1 MEPSEYSAPL
11 RSQPGALFPLRSSL
25 DPVSTEPF
33 KVPTL
38 NLEPCEYSART
49 RPGVLPLDPSL
60 AATYPQGAPASHPF
74 EITPATPTPP
84 DVRIIV
90 PLERIPQSTDFR
102 APQPL
107 TRKKKIILV
116 LGSILANLLLI
127 GACTFTAARVFSPE
141 AWWIGF
147 ILGLALSI
155 GFDLWIYTTRLAVP
169 H

>member
-1 MEPSEYSAPL
+1 MYFLPCNMEPSEYSAPL

-25 DPVSTEPF
+25 DPFLTEPF

-38 NLEPCEYSART
+38 NLEPQA
-49 RPGVLPLDPSL
+49 PAHP
-60 AATYPQGAPASHPF
+60 PQGGIRDCVAVAHPF

-90 PLERIPQSTDFR
+90 PLERIPQATDFR

-116 LGSILANLLLI
+116 LCSILANLLLLA
-127 GACTFTAARVFSPE
+127 ACTFTIARVFSPE

>member
-38 NLEPCEYSART
+38 NLEP
-49 RPGVLPLDPSL
+49 
-60 AATYPQGAPASHPF
+60 QAPVHPF

-90 PLERIPQSTDFR
+90 PLERIPQATDFR

-116 LGSILANLLLI
+116 LCSILANLLLLA
-127 GACTFTAARVFSPE
+127 ACTFTIARVFSPE

>member
-1 MEPSEYSAPL
+1 M
-11 RSQPGALFPLRSSL
+11 
-25 DPVSTEPF
+25 EPF

-38 NLEPCEYSART
+38 NLEP
-49 RPGVLPLDPSL
+49 
-60 AATYPQGAPASHPF
+60 QAPAVHPF

-107 TRKKKIILV
+107 TRKKKITLV
-116 LGSILANLLLI
+116 LGSILANLLLM
-127 GACTFTAARVFSPE
+127 GACIFTTARVFSPE

-147 ILGLALSI
+147 IFGLSLSAA
-155 GFDLWIYTTRLAVP
+155 FDLWMYATQRTP
-169 H
+169 SH